1 MMFFQTLRGTTS
13 VSDLRFKQTG
23 GSRLLIF
30 SHTKLETGAVIKSR
44 KYCTVP
50 VEETDVVALP
60 CRLRMQLLNHDHF
73 EQT

>member
-1 MMFFQTLRGTTS
+1 MLTYIKDYVFSNLKGNYFWRFEQTA
-13 VSDLRFKQTG
+13 

-50 VEETDVVALP
+50 VEETDVALP
-60 CRLRMQLLNHDHF
+60 AVCACIY
-73 EQT
+73 